1 MFGKLTLPA
10 QFKRA
15 IFITAFLSA
24 IMTTAAHA
32 ADERPTIVTT
42 IAQIADVVKNLTGD
56 SAEVSS
62 LMGEGVDPHS
72 YRMNRKDIAR
82 LTRADMVLYNGLYL
96 EAQMEDALHRMG
108 EDKPVLALAEGIN
121 SGLLLASADYSDK
134 FDPHIWMDVS
144 KWTTVTEKA
153 RKNLLETFP
162 SLKPALETNAQS
174 YIKELN
180 TLQHY
185 VETVLA
191 TVPKSS
197 RVVISAH
204 DAFNYFGDTYG
215 FEVLGIQGLSTASE
229 AGLKR
234 IEDMV
239 DLLVERKIQAVFV
252 ESSVADRNLKALIE
266 GAAARGHTVRIGGA
280 LFSDAMGA
288 SGTYEGTYIGMMDH
302 NATVI
307 TRALG
312 GKAPAQGMQGKL
324 TVAPAQEIEL
334 SREFV
339 TEK

>member
-1 MFGKLTLPA
+1 MFEKLNLPA

-15 IFITAFLSA
+15 LAATVFLSA
-24 IMTTAAHA
+24 AMTAPVHA
-32 ADERPTIVTT
+32 TEDRPTVVAT

-82 LTRADMVLYNGLYL
+82 LTRADLVLYNGLYL

-108 EDKPVLALAEGIN
+108 EDKPVLALGEAVN
-121 SGLLLASADYSDK
+121 PQLLLASADYSDK

-144 KWTTVTEKA
+144 KWTAVTKRA
-153 RKNLLETFP
+153 RKSLLDTFP
-162 SLKPALETNAQS
+162 SLESAIEANSQP
-174 YIKELN
+174 YIKQLN
-180 TLQHY
+180 SLQNY

-191 TVPKSS
+191 TVPENS

-204 DAFNYFGDTYG
+204 DAFNYFGDAYG

-266 GAAARGHTVRIGGA
+266 GAAARGHTVRIGGT

-288 SGTYEGTYIGMMDH
+288 HGTYEGTYIGMLDH

-312 GKAPAQGMQGKL
+312 GEAPAKGMQGKL

-334 SREFV
+334 AREFA
-339 TEK
+339 TEN